1 MTNLNLEQVQRYS
14 RHIVMPE
21 VGGVGQR
28 KLLAA
33 KVLIVGMG
41 GLGSPAA
48 LYLAAAGVGTLGL
61 VDDDKVE
68 LSNLQRQVLY
78 RDEDIGKPKV
88 AIAKERLTAQNPD
101 IDVNEH
107 QERLT
112 NANALAI
119 MGEYDIVLN
128 GADNFDTRY
137 LVNDAAYL
145 LKKPLVDGSIL
156 KFEAQL
162 STYIAGR
169 GCYRCIFPTAPTPGT
184 VPSCS
189 EAGVM
194 GALAGLVGSIQALE
208 VVKLIIGS
216 GEPLS
221 GSLLLIDALT
231 MEFKRVTVRRDP
243 DCELCGDDPKIK
255 TL

>member
-162 STYIAGR
+162 STYIAGQ